1 MNFSSVR
8 RSFFVAVRFGT
19 KLFVLFFGWPPQA
32 TPGTL
37 SPSFPC
43 PLSLSALQQQQQHPL
58 PALHS
63 KCDSFFVSFRF
74 VFVLVFRFGLV
85 WFGLVSALVVLY
97 LRGLFNG
104 FCPVVDLA
112 LNFLCVAKTFV
123 NIVNVIGARTVLWM

>member
-32 TPGTL
+32 TPGTPL
-37 SPSFPC
+37 PC
-43 PLSLSALQQQQQHPL
+43 LHSLSALQQQQQHP
-58 PALHS
+58 PALHF

>member
-37 SPSFPC
+37 FPLVSPVSAPFLPC
-43 PLSLSALQQQQQHPL
+43 SNSSSIP

-74 VFVLVFRFGLV
+74 VFVLVFRYGLV